1 MVGRTEKHLNIKI
14 LVTKNLSS
22 REIAVT
28 ITIDYFGVL
37 NLNSVCERTHTRFL
51 SWKDGFVGKGHL
63 LCTHD

>member
-37 NLNSVCERTHTRFL
+37 NLNSVCEHTHTFPELGR
-51 SWKDGFVGKGHL
+51 
-63 LCTHD
+63 